1 MVKDIRLTELKSPT
15 RKTYRQED
23 MIHHMK
29 GVDSVKQSVAS
40 GQKFKNWVDRCFVM
54 TDVWTL
60 TLRVSEGQR

>member
-1 MVKDIRLTELKSPT
+1 MVKDFRLTELKSPT

-23 MIHHMK
+23 MK